1 MNNDID
7 NDLQKPDEVIKYYQL
22 FKLAVALFR
31 KIKEF
36 FRK

>member
-1 MNNDID
+1 MINEHD
-7 NDLQKPDEVIKYYQL
+7 NDLQKPEEILKYINM
-22 FKLAVALFR
+22 FKLAVSLFR